1 MKKMFTL
8 SGGIL
13 LTLSAAAQTWCV
25 PATAVPYNAN
35 QPGITQFTL
44 NTISRSSADLEN
56 FPSNSYVLTGMSTTL
71 TAGVTYTVTMTYTID
86 PQICPDMNLRVWIDY
101 NQDGQLNDPGETA
114 ISVNN
119 QLPGTYTGTFMVPL
133 TATAGTTRLR
143 ATAKM
148 TSSGGHILPSP
159 CDIPADPLGYHG
171 EIEDYDV
178 TIINPNAVGEQ
189 PDQLSDVQ
197 LFPNPA
203 QGNSTLRYTLV
214 QSNTVHA
221 EIVTLTGQRVAVLAD
236 DTRQAPGTYTLPLP
250 DMLAPGMYIV
260 RLTAGDIVEEKKLVI
275 IP

>member
-1 MKKMFTL
+1 MKKTVTL
-8 SGGIL
+8 SAVIL
-13 LTLSAAAQTWCV
+13 LTLTANAQTWCV
-25 PATAVPYNAN
+25 PASAVPYNAN

-44 NTISRSSADLEN
+44 NTISRTSTDLEN

-101 NQDGQLNDPGETA
+101 NQDGQLNDPGETV

-133 TATAGTTRLR
+133 TASGGTTRLR

-148 TSSGGHILPSP
+148 TSNGGHILPTP

-178 TIINPNAVGEQ
+178 TIINPNAVSEQ
-189 PDQLSDVQ
+189 SEQLRDMQ

-221 EIVTLTGQRVAVLAD
+221 EIVTLTGQRVTVLAD
-236 DTRQAPGTYTLPLP
+236 YNNQAPGTYTLQLP
-250 DMLAPGMYIV
+250 DKLAPGIYIV
-260 RLTAGDIVEEKKLVI
+260 RLTAGAIVEEKKLVI